1 MLGAAL
7 QHTLLISQITVG
19 TNKRG
24 MFGTLQT
31 GCLITLVDDSFAM
44 FFYFTV
50 YRFQAAAAC

>member
-19 TNKRG
+19 TNKRA

-31 GCLITLVDDSFAM
+31 GAVTLVDDSFAM

-50 YRFQAAAAC
+50 HRFQAAAAC